1 MQAKINQK
9 ASQNH
14 FAQVYLF
21 LMDFNHVSKK
31 KPFYSINQPLR
42 QYLNDYERLA
52 DIGVTYSD
60 LMKSSSEIPV
70 YDKLGKDTLWVTK
83 LYEPSLMEELN
94 AGLTRIYS
102 LLKTG
107 GDMHAIDHLFV
118 ERIDFCTFGN
128 SKPFRMRIMNRLND
142 NYDYY
147 YLKTADASRI
157 YGLEL
162 EHILSP
168 NRINYLVHENTL
180 IEEHIVGIPGD
191 DFILRRMNTEEFN
204 KVRLS
209 KEFIKFN
216 ERCFLRLLGDQR
228 AYNFVIDVTPD
239 FDEEQYRI
247 RSIDFDQ
254 QCYEGR
260 KNLYLPQFFKDNLP
274 YVQVAS
280 ETMTQKTVEQYK
292 IEERVQT
299 GKRVKA
305 SRHRLK
311 ALLDCMALDEISTPE
326 KTDTL
331 KQELAEYHQLDS
343 FLACKNM
350 GEVLALHLNLLLVNT
365 KL

>member
-1 MQAKINQK
+1 
-9 ASQNH
+9 
-14 FAQVYLF
+14 
-21 LMDFNHVSKK
+21 MDFNHVSQK
-31 KPFYSINQPLR
+31 KPFYPIGESLKK
-42 QYLNDYERLA
+42 YLQDYERTA
-52 DIGVTYSD
+52 DIQITYSD
-60 LMKSSSEIPV
+60 LLRSNSQIPV
-70 YDKLGKDTLWVTK
+70 YNKYGNDSLWVTK
-83 LYEPSLMEELN
+83 LYEPTLMEELN
-94 AGLTRIYS
+94 AALTRIYS

-107 GDMHAIDHLFV
+107 GDMHAIEHLFV

-128 SKPFRMRIMNRLND
+128 SKPFRIRIMNRLND

-168 NRINYLVHENTL
+168 NRINYLVYGNTL

-191 DFILRRMNTEEFN
+191 DFINHRLSDTTLN

-228 AYNFVIDVTPD
+228 AYNFVVDVTPD

-260 KNLYLPQFFKDNLP
+260 KNLYLPQFFKDNLAF
-274 YVQVAS
+274 VKLAA
-280 ETMTQKTVEQYK
+280 ETMTEKTVEQYK
-292 IEERVQT
+292 LEERVQT
-299 GKRVKA
+299 ARRVKA
-305 SRHRLK
+305 SGPRLTT
-311 ALLDCMALDEISTPE
+311 LLDCMAMDEISTPE

-331 KQELAEYHQLDS
+331 KKELAEYHQMS
-343 FLACKNM
+343 AFLGCQNM
-350 GEVLALHLNLLLVNT
+350 GEVLALHLNRFTV
-365 KL
+365 

>member
-1 MQAKINQK
+1 
-9 ASQNH
+9 
-14 FAQVYLF
+14 
-21 LMDFNHVSKK
+21 MDFNHVSKK
-31 KPFYSINQPLR
+31 KPFYPIRGPLDK
-42 QYLNDYERLA
+42 YLREHERVA
-52 DIGVTYSD
+52 DIGVTYAD
-60 LMKSSSEIPV
+60 LLRSSSQIPV
-70 YDKLGKDTLWVTK
+70 YDKLGRDTLWVTK
-83 LYEPSLMEELN
+83 LYDPSLMEELN
-94 AGLTRIYS
+94 TGLTRIYS

-107 GDMHAIDHLFV
+107 GDIHAIDHLFV

-128 SKPFRMRIMNRLND
+128 SKPFRIRIMNRLND

-162 EHILSP
+162 EYILSP
-168 NRINYLVHENTL
+168 NRINYLVNGATL

-191 DFILRRMNTEEFN
+191 DFINYRMGMVGLN

-228 AYNFVIDVTPD
+228 AYNFVVDVTPD

-260 KNLYLPQFFKDNLP
+260 RNLYLPQFFKDNLP
-274 YVQVAS
+274 YVKLAAQ
-280 ETMTQKTVEQYK
+280 TMTEKTVEQYK

-299 GKRVKA
+299 ARRVKTA
-305 SRHRLK
+305 GQRLG
-311 ALLDCMALDEISTPE
+311 ALLDAMALDEISTPE

-331 KQELAEYHQLDS
+331 KKELADYHHVPDFLD
-343 FLACKNM
+343 CRNM
-350 GEVLALHLNLLLVNT
+350 GQVLDLHLNRLLVE
-365 KL
+365 

>member
-1 MQAKINQK
+1 ME
-9 ASQNH
+9 
-14 FAQVYLF
+14 
-21 LMDFNHVSKK
+21 FNHVSKK
-31 KPFYSINQPLR
+31 KPFYPIGSPLKK
-42 QYLNDYERLA
+42 YLQDYERTA

-60 LMKSSSEIPV
+60 LMRSNSAIPV
-70 YDKLGKDTLWVTK
+70 YDKFGRDTLWVTK

-94 AGLTRIYS
+94 EGLTRIYS

-107 GDMHAIDHLFV
+107 GDVHVIDHLFV

-128 SKPFRMRIMNRLND
+128 SKPFRIRIMNRLND

-168 NRINYLVHENTL
+168 NRINYLVHGSTL

-191 DFILRRMNTEEFN
+191 DFILRRMQEDGLN

-274 YVQVAS
+274 YVQVAA
-280 ETMTQKTVEQYK
+280 ETMTAKTVEQYK

-299 GKRVKA
+299 GRRIKD

-311 ALLDCMALDEISTPE
+311 SLLDCMALDEISTQE

-331 KQELAEYHQLDS
+331 KQELADYHRLPDFLD
-343 FLACKNM
+343 CKNM
-350 GEVLALHLNLLLVNT
+350 GEILELHLNRLLVS
-365 KL
+365 

>member
-1 MQAKINQK
+1 
-9 ASQNH
+9 
-14 FAQVYLF
+14 
-21 LMDFNHVSKK
+21 MDFNHVSKK
-31 KPFYSINQPLR
+31 KPFYPVGEPLR
-42 QYLNDYERLA
+42 KYLREYEHLA
-52 DIGVTYSD
+52 DIGITYTD
-60 LMKSSSEIPV
+60 LLRGNSQVPV
-70 YDKLGKDTLWVTK
+70 YDKHGNDTLWVTK
-83 LYEPSLMEELN
+83 LYDPSLMEELN
-94 AGLTRIYS
+94 EGLTRIYS

-107 GDMHAIDHLFV
+107 GDTYAINHLFV

-128 SKPFRMRIMNRLND
+128 SKPFRIRIMNRLND

-147 YLKTADASRI
+147 YVKTADASRI

-162 EHILSP
+162 EYILSP
-168 NRINYLVHENTL
+168 NRINYMVHGDTL

-191 DFILRRMNTEEFN
+191 DFIKYRMDMVGLN
-204 KVRLS
+204 KVRLA

-260 KNLYLPQFFKDNLP
+260 KNLYLPQFFKDNLA
-274 YVQVAS
+274 YVKLAA
-280 ETMTQKTVEQYK
+280 ETMTEKTIEQYK

-299 GKRVKA
+299 GRRVKA
-305 SRHRLK
+305 SRPRLK
-311 ALLDCMALDEISTPE
+311 TLLSCMADDEISTPE

-331 KQELAEYHQLDS
+331 KKELAEYHKLDS
-343 FLACKNM
+343 FLRCKNM
-350 GEVLALHLNLLLVNT
+350 GEVLALHLEQLVVG
-365 KL
+365 L

>member
-1 MQAKINQK
+1 ME
-9 ASQNH
+9 
-14 FAQVYLF
+14 
-21 LMDFNHVSKK
+21 FNHVSKK
-31 KPFYSINQPLR
+31 KPFYSIKTPLLN
-42 QYLNDYERLA
+42 YLQEYERISE
-52 DIGVTYSD
+52 IGITYTD
-60 LMKSSSEIPV
+60 LLGSTSSIPV
-70 YDKLGKDTLWVTK
+70 YDKAGKDTLWVTM
-83 LYEPSLMEELN
+83 LYTPSLMEELN
-94 AGLTRIYS
+94 SALTRIYS

-107 GDMHAIDHLFV
+107 GDMQAIDHLFV

-128 SKPFRMRIMNRLND
+128 SKPFRIRIMNRQND

-147 YLKTADASRI
+147 YIKTADASRI

-168 NRINYLVHENTL
+168 NRINYLVSGNSL

-191 DFILRRMNTEEFN
+191 DFITRRMQNDQGLN

-254 QCYEGR
+254 QCFEGR

-274 YVQVAS
+274 YVQMAS
-280 ETMTQKTVEQYK
+280 ETISAKSAEQYK

-299 GKRVKA
+299 ARRVKA
-305 SRHRLK
+305 SQRRLK
-311 ALLDCMALDEISTPE
+311 ILLQRMAGDEISTPE
-326 KTDTL
+326 KTESL
-331 KQELAEYHQLDS
+331 KKELSVHHRVPEFMD
-343 FLACKNM
+343 CKNM
-350 GEVLALHLNLLLVNT
+350 GEVLELHLAQLVLP
-365 KL
+365 KI

>member
-1 MQAKINQK
+1 
-9 ASQNH
+9 
-14 FAQVYLF
+14 
-21 LMDFNHVSKK
+21 MDFNHVSKK
-31 KPFYSINQPLR
+31 KPFYPIRGPLDN
-42 QYLNDYERLA
+42 YLREHERVA
-52 DIGVTYSD
+52 DIGVTYAD
-60 LMKSSSEIPV
+60 LLRSSSQIPV
-70 YDKLGKDTLWVTK
+70 YDKLGRDTLWVTK
-83 LYEPSLMEELN
+83 LYDPSLMEELN
-94 AGLTRIYS
+94 TGLTRIYS

-107 GDMHAIDHLFV
+107 GDIHAIDHLFV

-128 SKPFRMRIMNRLND
+128 SKPFRIRIMNRLND

-162 EHILSP
+162 EYILSP
-168 NRINYLVHENTL
+168 NRINYLVHGATL

-191 DFILRRMNTEEFN
+191 DFIHYRMGMDGLN

-228 AYNFVIDVTPD
+228 AYNFVVDVTPD

-260 KNLYLPQFFKDNLP
+260 RNLYLPQFFKDNLP
-274 YVQVAS
+274 YVKLAAQ
-280 ETMTQKTVEQYK
+280 TMTEKTVEQYK

-299 GKRVKA
+299 ARRVKTA
-305 SRHRLK
+305 GQRLG
-311 ALLDCMALDEISTPE
+311 ALLDAMALDEISSPE

-331 KQELAEYHQLDS
+331 KKELADYHRVPDFLD
-343 FLACKNM
+343 CRNM
-350 GEVLALHLNLLLVNT
+350 GQLLDLHLNRLLVE
-365 KL
+365 

>member
-1 MQAKINQK
+1 MKTGFYCLVTFDIMQ
-9 ASQNH
+9 
-14 FAQVYLF
+14 
-21 LMDFNHVSKK
+21 FNHVSRK
-31 KPFYSINQPLR
+31 KPFFPIKEKLNH
-42 QYLNDYERLA
+42 YLLNYERNA
-52 DIGVTYSD
+52 DVGITYSD
-60 LMKSSSEIPV
+60 LLKSTSQIPV
-70 YDKLGKDTLWVTK
+70 YDKFGNDTLWVTK
-83 LYEPSLMEELN
+83 LYDPYRMEELN
-94 AGLTRIYS
+94 AALTRIYS

-107 GDMHAIDHLFV
+107 GDLHAIDHLFV
-118 ERIDFCTFGN
+118 KRIDFCTFGN
-128 SKPFRMRIMNRLND
+128 SKPFRIRIMNRLND

-147 YLKTADASRI
+147 YIKTADASRI

-162 EHILSP
+162 EHMLSP
-168 NRINYLVHENTL
+168 NRINYLVYGNTL

-191 DFILRRMNTEEFN
+191 DFIKHRIQEPSLN
-204 KVRLS
+204 KVRLA

-274 YVQVAS
+274 YVQLAS
-280 ETMTQKTVEQYK
+280 ETMTDKTVEQYK

-299 GKRVKA
+299 ARRVKA
-305 SRHRLK
+305 SQIRLK
-311 ALLDCMALDEISTPE
+311 ALLECMSGDTISTKE

-331 KQELAEYHQLDS
+331 KKELAEYHSVPDFLD
-343 FLACKNM
+343 CKNM
-350 GEVLALHLNLLLVNT
+350 GEVLHLHLHRLIT
-365 KL
+365 T

>member
-1 MQAKINQK
+1 MQGIF
-9 ASQNH
+9 AS
-14 FAQVYLF
+14 
-21 LMDFNHVSKK
+21 MEFNHVSKK
-31 KPFYSINQPLR
+31 KPFYPIRGPLDL
-42 QYLNDYERLA
+42 YLREHGLVA
-52 DIGVTYSD
+52 DIGVTYAD
-60 LMKSSSEIPV
+60 LLRSNSQIPV
-70 YDKLGKDTLWVTK
+70 YDKRGHDTLWVTK

-107 GDMHAIDHLFV
+107 GDTHVIDHLFV

-128 SKPFRMRIMNRLND
+128 SKPFRIRIMNRLND

-162 EHILSP
+162 EYILSP
-168 NRINYLVHENTL
+168 NRINYLVHGNTL
-180 IEEHIVGIPGD
+180 IEEHVVGIPGD
-191 DFILRRMNTEEFN
+191 DFIKHRMGMDGLNR
-204 KVRLS
+204 VRLA

-228 AYNFVIDVTPD
+228 AYNFVVDVTPD

-260 KNLYLPQFFKDNLP
+260 RNLYLPQFFKDNLP
-274 YVQVAS
+274 YVQLAAQ
-280 ETMTQKTVEQYK
+280 TMTDKTVEQYK

-299 GKRVKA
+299 ARRVKVA
-305 SRHRLK
+305 VHRLN
-311 ALLDCMALDEISTPE
+311 ALLAALSQDEISTPE

-331 KQELAEYHQLDS
+331 KKELADYHKQSD
-343 FLACKNM
+343 FLNCRNM
-350 GEVLALHLNLLLVNT
+350 GEVLALHLRSFEF
-365 KL
+365 